1 VDAGEFNAQIMRSY
15 APDWVDET
23 SYQNLLQGNAA
34 CRALHDAA
42 RLPRTAVLRDAEFR
56 FEKRDEA
63 DLKSR
68 LDRAQQA
75 AAKVAPA
82 VNELYDTLRPGAGD
96 AEKLTRPRWKAGFDL
111 AMGRATAAKARIDG
125 YNSMLAALKR
135 GRPFARPDSRFW
147 VLQRATTTDESS
159 ALQNLVSRAR
169 SHLQRVVDEH
179 PQTPWAKIAQYELET
194 PMGWQWTEEP

>member
-1 VDAGEFNAQIMRSY
+1 
-15 APDWVDET
+15 
-23 SYQNLLQGNAA
+23 
-34 CRALHDAA
+34 
-42 RLPRTAVLRDAEFR
+42 
-56 FEKRDEA
+56 
-63 DLKSR
+63 
-68 LDRAQQA
+68 
-75 AAKVAPA
+75 
-82 VNELYDTLRPGAGD
+82 
-96 AEKLTRPRWKAGFDL
+96 
-111 AMGRATAAKARIDG
+111 MGRATAAKARIDG

-147 VLQRATTTDESS
+147 VLQCAATTNESS